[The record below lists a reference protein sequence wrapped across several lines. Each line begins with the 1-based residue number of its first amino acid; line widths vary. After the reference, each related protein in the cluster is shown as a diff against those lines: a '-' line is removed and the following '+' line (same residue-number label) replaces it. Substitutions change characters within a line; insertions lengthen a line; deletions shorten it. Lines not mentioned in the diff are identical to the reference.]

1 MVAPSEKPSLDNS
14 TCNILATLGNEAN
27 FIHSTVDR
35 YITDAQME
43 NRPKLFE
50 VWNTIKQDKE
60 KHLEMLKDCL
70 DTEVKEGKLN
80 Q

>member
-14 TCNILATLGNEAN
+14 TYNILVTLGFEAN

-70 DTEVKEGKLN
+70 DTEVREGKLD

>member
-14 TCNILATLGNEAN
+14 TYNILVTLGIEAN

-50 VWNTIKQDKE
+50 VWNMIKQDKE